1 MWDKRSQQTRL
12 GWGRGRGIRPG
23 HKSSLR
29 RSSGAHGSSS
39 SSGSLS
45 SGFPVRAQW
54 SRASKR
60 ASNCGSTFSEYCATK
75 PDKQLYSIYTCC
87 RLLLLLL
94 SAGAA
99 PTAELA
105 TMQTASLARSE
116 RIVPKAPE
124 NTEGGGGED
133 GTSKWGKRSSELR
146 RKSRPRHG
154 RAQEGLQNPYNTT
167 GRGAISKKKRK
178 RKSAI
183 LVFFCVA
190 KKQELKC
197 QVSWLAG
204 C

>member
-105 TMQTASLARSE
+105 TMQTASLARSLRTHCSKSPRKHRGRRRRRWDFQVGE
-116 RIVPKAPE
+116 TQFRAPE
-124 NTEGGGGED
+124 EEQTEA
-133 GTSKWGKRSSELR
+133 
-146 RKSRPRHG
+146 RPS
-154 RAQEGLQNPYNTT
+154 T
-167 GRGAISKKKRK
+167 RGAINPLQHYRARCNLQKK